1 MAVSQT
7 GAAFKSLI
15 FDGKYSRD
23 YGVYITGEAV
33 FNAPEREVE
42 MISIP
47 GRNGAFALDKGRFNN
62 IEVTYPAGI
71 FAGTENDFAEAISN
85 FRNMLCSRKGYV
97 RLEDEYNPN
106 EYRMAVYKSG
116 LEVEPAMLKAGR
128 FNITFDCKPQRYL
141 TDGETAVSV
150 SDGDTLTNP
159 TLFEAHPLLAVEGY
173 GTITFGG
180 HTIRLTNE
188 VMGMVT
194 LFSGRSAS
202 AENPITFDGGKLS
215 GGNPIYFP
223 AFNISANF
231 KKKSSSTV
239 ISSISGT
246 CTGDHGNVR
255 ANVIEGVGIVTVPF
269 NAHTFYK
276 GTSEDIIETL
286 TATLTYSDNT
296 TETYEGQFRLA
307 YNGNNK
313 FTYEW
318 VFDTIP
324 TTPKCTPAFNCDY
337 TLNSDVTADSTVS
350 VLGHPTYIDCEIG
363 EVYKIENG
371 ALVSLNRYVD
381 LGSKLP
387 ELSPGG
393 TSIDVSGAIIT
404 LMVTPRWWKV

>member
-1 MAVSQT
+1 MAVNQT
-7 GAAFKSLI
+7 GAAFKSLT
-15 FDGKYSRD
+15 FDNKTSREF
-23 YGVYITGEAV
+23 GVYITGEAV
-33 FNAPEREVE
+33 YNAPEREVE

-47 GRNGAFALDKGRFNN
+47 GRNGAFALDKGRFEN
-62 IEVTYPAGI
+62 IPVKYPAGV
-71 FAGTENDFAEAISN
+71 FADNEADFAQAISD
-85 FRNMLCSRKGYV
+85 FRNFLCSKKGYC
-97 RLEDEYNPN
+97 RLTDEYNPN
-106 EYRMAVYKSG
+106 EYRMAIYKSG
-116 LEVEPAMLKAGR
+116 LEVEVAQRRAGE
-128 FNITFDCKPQRYL
+128 FEILFDAKPQRWL
-141 TDGETAVSV
+141 TSGETAVSV
-150 SDGDTLTNP
+150 ASGDTLTNP
-159 TLFEAHPLLAVEGY
+159 TLFEAHPLLAVEGH

-286 TATLTYSDNT
+286 AATLTYSDNT

-324 TTPKCTPAFNCDY
+324 TTPKCTPAFNRDY
-337 TLNSDVTADSTVS
+337 TLNGDVTADSTVS

-363 EVYKIENG
+363 EVYKIEDG

-387 ELSPGG
+387 ELSPGD
-393 TSIDVSGAIIT
+393 TEIDVSGAIIT

>member
-1 MAVSQT
+1 MLKGKTVVVGVT
-7 GAAFKSLI
+7 GGIAAFKSAQL
-15 FDGKYSRD
+15 
-23 YGVYITGEAV
+23 
-33 FNAPEREVE
+33 
-42 MISIP
+42 
-47 GRNGAFALDKGRFNN
+47 
-62 IEVTYPAGI
+62 
-71 FAGTENDFAEAISN
+71 
-85 FRNMLCSRKGYV
+85 
-97 RLEDEYNPN
+97 
-106 EYRMAVYKSG
+106 
-116 LEVEPAMLKAGR
+116 
-128 FNITFDCKPQRYL
+128 
-141 TDGETAVSV
+141 V
-150 SDGDTLTNP
+150 SDL
-159 TLFEAHPLLAVEGY
+159 VKEGCDV
-173 GTITFGG
+173 
-180 HTIRLTNE
+180 HT
-188 VMGMVT
+188 VMT
-194 LFSGRSAS
+194 KNALNFI
-202 AENPITFDGGKLS
+202 NPITFESKKVAS
-215 GGNPIYFP
+215 GNPIYFP

-231 KKKSSSTV
+231 KKKASSTV
-239 ISSISGT
+239 IGSITGT

-318 VFDTIP
+318 FFDTIP
-324 TTPKCTPAFNCDY
+324 TTPKCTPAFNRDY
-337 TLNSDVTADSTVS
+337 ILNGDVTADSTVS

-363 EVYKIENG
+363 EVYKIEDG

-387 ELSPGG
+387 ELSPGD